1 MTFQTEGKARSDPRC
16 HTSATPAQQWPMPSS
31 RTGLQTVPRDDLPE
45 VVPVF
50 QPAHTALN
58 GENDVLSFFTDDCP
72 QTTTGEI
79 STPTGKWRS
88 LISKFTGRRTLFGSL
103 ISSLTPRSDIN
114 PMGNNANHL
123 STSGSAMIPPSVYMY
138 NSTLSPCTQ
147 DDPLTSTAPTAV
159 QLSSGN
165 PPTNVGVFVPAE
177 SEPGTNPSPLHEPNA
192 WPIAC
197 PYRVP
202 EHRPTSLRDTV
213 FELPTSY
220 KIATAERSDLH
231 TRPNAQPDGSCG
243 SEPGGPSRPR
253 ASTCAVSPIQ
263 SAIAVKTSSLTTLS
277 RHMIQL
283 QLRSTIR
290 LPDLLQALV
299 AESPRME
306 CKQGRER
313 SRQPTCPRH
322 QRAPP
327 TVGPPRAR
335 LIWMSDHRVQN
346 LRVGPQ
352 APAPCALSSRD
363 PDHIYPF
370 RGKISPQR
378 PLEDHPRISS
388 FSIPSIP
395 SWFGRCCRSVMQM
408 MRAPPSAQG
417 LQVIKDPLDGQKCA
431 V

>member
-1 MTFQTEGKARSDPRC
+1 MRGHGRTTPWHVRCCELLRSRLHGTFTSQSNGADLQARTHRRCMSQTHGQSSSFQLLTRSRLLSGLTFTLGRMRSQTDHVGQSQAVRQGPEPLRARSAPFN
-16 HTSATPAQQWPMPSS
+16 
-31 RTGLQTVPRDDLPE
+31 LQ
-45 VVPVF
+45 
-50 QPAHTALN
+50 
-58 GENDVLSFFTDDCP
+58 
-72 QTTTGEI
+72 
-79 STPTGKWRS
+79 
-88 LISKFTGRRTLFGSL
+88 
-103 ISSLTPRSDIN
+103 
-114 PMGNNANHL
+114 
-123 STSGSAMIPPSVYMY
+123 
-138 NSTLSPCTQ
+138 SP
-147 DDPLTSTAPTAV
+147 
-159 QLSSGN
+159 
-165 PPTNVGVFVPAE
+165 
-177 SEPGTNPSPLHEPNA
+177 
-192 WPIAC
+192 
-197 PYRVP
+197 
-202 EHRPTSLRDTV
+202 
-213 FELPTSY
+213 
-220 KIATAERSDLH
+220 
-231 TRPNAQPDGSCG
+231 
-243 SEPGGPSRPR
+243 
-253 ASTCAVSPIQ
+253 
-263 SAIAVKTSSLTTLS
+263 SSLTTLS

-283 QLRSTIR
+283 QRRSTIR